1 MTTDVAELRNLGP
14 KSARLLKE
22 AGISTLEELRELG
35 AIAAYKRLQFQF
47 GKQVSLNFLWAMAAG
62 LENRDWHSAWPT
74 DVRTHVFLL
83 TSNITYLI

>member
-62 LENRDWHSAWPT
+62 LENRDWRDLSQDEKARLRAGLET
-74 DVRTHVFLL
+74 
-83 TSNITYLI
+83 